1 MRKTKNNGGIMT
13 VLLFIAEFFTQLETI
28 ADIQIFL
35 DMVS

>member
-1 MRKTKNNGGIMT
+1 MRKTKNNGGMIP

-28 ADIQIFL
+28 GDVQIFL